1 MKIGLALEGGSRQT
15 IFTAGVLD
23 AWMEEDIPFSYY
35 AGVSAGGHAAMNYIT
50 RQKGRFRHI
59 IQPTKIQHG
68 QDHSNKFLDGPRKE
82 CHALHYDAA
91 YGDIPFDFDAFFSA
105 RVECEF
111 GVTCC
116 ETGRVEFFREK
127 MSERRLLDILSASCA
142 LPMIFPAVELDGQHY
157 ADGCITDPIPF
168 DRAFEKGCDKVV
180 VVSTH
185 YPGEIVTDFRKYR
198 VILNPMFKRK
208 YPDFFRAL
216 MLRYKRYEK
225 MFLNMEKLEKQGRL
239 LIFRPESDLCDLF
252 ETERENLDAS
262 YEMGYEYAQR
272 RMDELKNFMEL

>member
-91 YGDIPFDFDAFFSA
+91 YGDIPFDFDALAAQNRPNLELRQAFR
-105 RVECEF
+105 RV
-111 GVTCC
+111 GLVLDVAH
-116 ETGRVEFFREK
+116 GH
-127 MSERRLLDILSASCA
+127 RL
-142 LPMIFPAVELDGQHY
+142 GQSVV
-157 ADGCITDPIPF
+157 GC
-168 DRAFEKGCDKVV
+168 
-180 VVSTH
+180 
-185 YPGEIVTDFRKYR
+185 
-198 VILNPMFKRK
+198 
-208 YPDFFRAL
+208 
-216 MLRYKRYEK
+216 
-225 MFLNMEKLEKQGRL
+225 
-239 LIFRPESDLCDLF
+239 
-252 ETERENLDAS
+252 
-262 YEMGYEYAQR
+262 
-272 RMDELKNFMEL
+272 